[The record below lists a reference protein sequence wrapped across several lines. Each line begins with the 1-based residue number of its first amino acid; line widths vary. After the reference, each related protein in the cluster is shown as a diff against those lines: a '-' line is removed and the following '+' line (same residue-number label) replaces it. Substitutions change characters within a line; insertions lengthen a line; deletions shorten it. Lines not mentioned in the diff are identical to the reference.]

1 MVSFRCRQRA
11 EAPSVDRVIRA
22 TFLHNKNSKSAS
34 PDNLSHALSNG
45 VTFGSKR
52 VVVDE

>member
-1 MVSFRCRQRA
+1 MFNFRCRQRA

-22 TFLHNKNSKSAS
+22 TFSRNKNLKSAF

-45 VTFGSKR
+45 VTYGGKF